1 MAVYRVRED
10 CPTIQAAVDKA
21 LPGDVILLEGGT
33 YHETVIIENKQYIH
47 IESHG
52 NAILD
57 GNFQMC
63 SGFLLRNSVG
73 IQIERLRIIGY
84 VDGIDVIDG
93 SFGSLTDCVI
103 LDNDFGIFLNHA
115 AGYQISGNQISN
127 IKETGIYSFDS
138 SGTCIEYNAV
148 FNCGFTGIVTGE
160 NSVISHN
167 SVFNNNDA
175 GMLCKGNNHRVIC
188 NHVFSN
194 SNFGIIIDSNSQVR
208 RNDIY
213 NNGEDGIHVY
223 GTGNSILRNKICL
236 NGRHGIYISSFGQH
250 QTLNQNTLTDNK
262 QVGIKVESDL
272 NYIQENKSIDNH
284 LSDMEAAVSNYL
296 EGNEYKTSD

>member
-1 MAVYRVRED
+1 MAVYRVRKD
-10 CPTIQAAVDKA
+10 CPTIQTAVDEA
-21 LPGDVILLEGGT
+21 SPGDIILLESGT
-33 YHETVIIENKQYIH
+33 YHETVMIENKQYIH
-47 IESHG
+47 VESHG

-63 SGFLLRNSVG
+63 FGFLLRNSVG

-93 SFGSLTDCVI
+93 SSGSLTDCVI
-103 LDNDFGIFLNHA
+103 LDNDFGIVLNHA
-115 AGYQISGNQISN
+115 AKYQICGNQISN

-138 SGTCIEYNAV
+138 SDTCIEYNAIS
-148 FNCGFTGIVTGE
+148 NCGLAGIFTGKS
-160 NSVISHN
+160 SVISHN

-175 GMLCKGNNHRVIC
+175 GMLCKGNNHYVIC
-188 NHVFSN
+188 NHVFGN
-194 SNFGIIIDSNSQVR
+194 SNYGIIIDSNSQVR

-223 GTGNSILRNKICL
+223 GTGNSILRNKICS
-236 NGRHGIYISSFGQH
+236 NGRHGTYISSSGQH
-250 QTLNQNTLTDNK
+250 HTLRQNTLTDNK

-272 NYIQENKSIDNH
+272 NYIQQNKSIDNH
-284 LSDMEAAVSNYL
+284 LSDMEAAASNYL
-296 EGNEYKTSD
+296 EGNECKTS

>member
-21 LPGDVILLEGGT
+21 SPGDIILLEGGT
-33 YHETVIIENKQYIH
+33 YHESVIVENKRYIY
-47 IESHG
+47 IRSHG

-63 SGFLLRNSVG
+63 FGFLIHNSVG

-84 VDGIDVIDG
+84 LDGIDIIDG

-103 LDNDFGIFLNHA
+103 LDNDFGIVLNHA
-115 AGYQISGNQISN
+115 EGYQILGNQISN

-138 SGTCIEYNAV
+138 SDTCIEYNTV
-148 FNCGFTGIVTGE
+148 SNCGFAGIITGDSCVLE
-160 NSVISHN
+160 HN
-167 SVFNNNDA
+167 SVFNNNGA
-175 GMLCKGNNHRVIC
+175 GMLCKGNNNRVIC
-188 NHVFSN
+188 NHVFGN
-194 SNFGIIIDSNSQVR
+194 SNYGIVIDSHSQMR

-223 GTGNSILRNKICL
+223 GTGNLILRNKVYS
-236 NGRHGIYISSFGQH
+236 NGRQGIYISSTGQNH
-250 QTLNQNTLTDNK
+250 TLRQNTLTDNK

-284 LSDMEAAVSNYL
+284 LSDMEATASNYL
-296 EGNEYKTSD
+296 ERNDCKTSD